1 MWPEGNPLVTA
12 CPTLSKH
19 LGTAMGIVNRLAKK
33 PAVTIIKTIV
43 IIEEFKHPEPN

>member
-1 MWPEGNPLVTA
+1 
-12 CPTLSKH
+12 
-19 LGTAMGIVNRLAKK
+19 MGIVNRLAKK